1 MPLIAIDTRTG
12 EEVPMIPGRRR
23 SYNIALFIRPEATV
37 SEVHEILDEL
47 ADADVYADYATA
59 EGLFF
64 EAETDGEDV
73 LEDVERI
80 GAEYNGLLKVDWDAM
95 SDWATEGAES

>member
-1 MPLIAIDTRTG
+1 MSQDFYEIRIESQLGVEFTRD
-12 EEVPMIPGRRR
+12 
-23 SYNIALFIRPEATV
+23 SCWA
-37 SEVHEILDEL
+37 
-47 ADADVYADYATA
+47 A

-80 GAEYNGLLKVDWDAM
+80 GAEHHGLLKVDWDAM